1 METNLIKAEQTYM
14 RISPRKA
21 RLVADALRK
30 MSPMQAL
37 IDLKFLNKK
46 SSEVFSKVI
55 KQAVANATKDGKV
68 TSDQLKFKSIM
79 VDGGPIIKRFRAAAR
94 GRGVRIKKRTCNVKV
109 ILEVIKGGKVGS
121 KS

>member
-1 METNLIKAEQTYM
+1 METNLIKAQQTYM

-21 RLVADALRK
+21 RLVADAIRK

-55 KQAVANATKDGKV
+55 KQAVSNATKDGKV

-79 VDGGPIIKRFRAAAR
+79 VDNGPTIKRFRAAAR

>member
-1 METNLIKAEQTYM
+1 METNLIKAQQTYM

-21 RLVADALRK
+21 RLVADAIRK

-55 KQAVANATKDGKV
+55 KQAVSNATKDGKV

-79 VDGGPIIKRFRAAAR
+79 VDSGPTIKRFRAAAR
-94 GRGVRIKKRTCNVKV
+94 GRGVRIKKRTCNIKV